1 MRVTA
6 GMPGFLLLS
15 VCLMAVCVFSS
26 QAKAANTGP
35 EYDRDEALSQS
46 QAAVGELL
54 GDFTFTGVSGQS
66 FRVSALRG
74 KPLVVSMIY
83 TSCHNICPTITRTLQ
98 ETVGIAR
105 EALGDD
111 SFAVIS
117 VGFDWRIDTPGRMQV
132 YGRQFGIEDP
142 EWYFLSGD
150 SASIKAITDNLGFQ
164 FYPSAM
170 GFDHLSQTTVVD
182 ADGTI
187 YRQIYGEKFE
197 PPALVEPLKELV
209 FDTPRSA
216 GIVDHWLDTF
226 KLFCTVYDPNTGRYA
241 FDYSLFLGILIGV
254 LCLGSIA
261 TFVAREWKHAR

>member
-1 MRVTA
+1 MRGA
-6 GMPGFLLLS
+6 GGKLGFLLI
-15 VCLMAVCVFSS
+15 AVCVFSS

-35 EYDRDEALSQS
+35 EYDRDAALLQS

-54 GDFTFTGVSGQS
+54 GDFTFTDVDGQP
-66 FRVSALRG
+66 FQVSALQG

-98 ETVGIAR
+98 ETVDIAR

-111 SFAVIS
+111 SFTVIS
-117 VGFDWRIDTPGRMQV
+117 IGFDWRIDTPGRMQV

-142 EWYFLSGD
+142 EWHFLSGD
-150 SASIKAITDNLGFQ
+150 RSVIKAIADKLGFQ

-182 ADGTI
+182 ADGVI
-187 YRQIYGEKFE
+187 YRQVYGEHFV

-209 FDTPRSA
+209 FDTPPSA
-216 GIVDHWLDTF
+216 SIVEHWVDTF

-241 FDYSLFLGILIGV
+241 FDYSVFLGALIG
-254 LCLGSIA
+254 LFCLGSIA